1 MSKPHRMP
9 GTTSEGETKRKE
21 RGRARALARV
31 QARTAKTADR
41 PKRERSEKEIALD
54 AAVAEKT
61 RRLAELRREY
71 EPKIADLEVEYAEK
85 RREVWR
91 DYEQRKELI
100 RTATLLKA

>member
-1 MSKPHRMP
+1 MPSSKRD
-9 GTTSEGETKRKE
+9 RYL
-21 RGRARALARV
+21 RRVAR
-31 QARTAKTADR
+31 RTATTADR

-54 AAVAEKT
+54 AAAAEKT
-61 RRLAELRREY
+61 RRLAELRHEY
-71 EPKIADLEVEYAEK
+71 EPKIAELEIEYAEK